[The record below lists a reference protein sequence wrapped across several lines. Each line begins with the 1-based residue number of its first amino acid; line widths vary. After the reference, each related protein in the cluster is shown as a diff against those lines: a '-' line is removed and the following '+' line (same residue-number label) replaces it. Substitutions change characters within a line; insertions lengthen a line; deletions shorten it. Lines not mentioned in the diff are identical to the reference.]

1 MKNKLLF
8 LLGLMLA
15 CSNIAHAANTLKVQ
29 DVQVAPGG
37 SVSLNIELNNT
48 STNLMGW
55 QCDIVLPN
63 GLSLALK
70 SNGKPAATLGSRFST
85 TEHSISTNVLSNGSY
100 RFIATSLDG
109 EAIPGSSGAIFSV
122 TIQADASLSQGST
135 LTGKIQ
141 NIELNTQDNQKLT
154 LNDVSFSISIP
165 AVPDID
171 ITRYISAMSAG
182 GAIMQTNNLINSG
195 SQLSWRF
202 SNRSDLNVTLK
213 SMQLIDGRTGTAGN
227 IMTVNKLVESG
238 QTVGYT
244 TTIGLLGI
252 HTPVTCR
259 FRYEYNGVEYSVD
272 AVYKSM
278 YEYTLSIKTMGN
290 GTVTYSSSTMRDDSK
305 SFTVDR
311 YDSATL
317 TFTPDEGYRIKSV
330 KVNNS
335 NVTSSV
341 SNNKYTITSIA
352 GDKNVVVEF
361 EIIPPTHI
369 LTVIAT
375 GNGSVSYDNNGV
387 RDKTTTFTVE
397 EGVPTTV
404 LITPDNGYG
413 VSIVKDNGV
422 DVSSA
427 IMNGKYEIDN
437 ITKDKTISVV
447 FDANK
452 YKLTYMVDDVLY
464 KSYNI
469 KYSSTIS
476 PEPAPIKEN
485 YVFSG
490 WSEIPQTMPAHDL
503 IVTGTFSAKTY
514 KLTYKIDG
522 KEYKTYDV
530 GFGTLINNEAAPSKE
545 GYTFSGWSSI
555 PKEMPA
561 HDVVV
566 TGAFSKNQYT
576 INYIVDG
583 KLYKS
588 VKFDFGDAVTPEQ
601 ELARE
606 GYSFSGWDN
615 IPTEMP
621 AHDVNVSGSFSINSY
636 YLTYQ
641 VDGQTYKT
649 FSIEYGATIT
659 PATDPIKEGYSFSG
673 WISLP
678 ERMPA
683 HDVVVMGAFSKNQ
696 YTINYIVDG
705 NTYKS
710 VKIYYGDAVTHEE
723 EPSKEGYSFSG
734 WSEFPSVMP
743 ASDVT
748 ITGTFSINTYH
759 LTYQIDGQAYKSFDM
774 EYGVTITPED
784 NPTKE
789 GYNFTGW
796 SFIPQNM
803 PAEDV
808 IVSGSFIKNQFTI
821 TYELD
826 GQVYKIVTVDYN
838 DYIVPEAEPE
848 KEGCTF
854 LGWSAIPNVMP
865 PHDITVKGSFAIK
878 SYKLVY
884 KIDGEQYAV
893 YDVAYG
899 SAISAEEAPVK
910 EGYTFMGWS
919 WIPKTM
925 PAEDVTII
933 GAFKVNSYLI
943 TYVVDGVIYQTESVD
958 YGSEIIPP
966 VAQQRTGYTFAWDD
980 YPELMPA
987 HAITINGMYEV
998 VSSINSIA
1006 KGSVKKEK
1014 DYVYFSGLK
1023 ANEFVII
1030 FSLKGEQLF
1039 VYQASDDGE
1048 LKITLS
1054 TLQQGIYI
1062 IKTTEKTFKV
1072 TKK

>member
-341 SNNKYTITSIA
+341 SNNKYTISSIA

-397 EGVPTTV
+397 EGVPTTI

-464 KSYNI
+464 K
-469 KYSSTIS
+469 
-476 PEPAPIKEN
+476 
-485 YVFSG
+485 
-490 WSEIPQTMPAHDL
+490 L
-503 IVTGTFSAKTY
+503 
-514 KLTYKIDG
+514 
-522 KEYKTYDV
+522 
-530 GFGTLINNEAAPSKE
+530 
-545 GYTFSGWSSI
+545 
-555 PKEMPA
+555 
-561 HDVVV
+561 
-566 TGAFSKNQYT
+566 
-576 INYIVDG
+576 
-583 KLYKS
+583 
-588 VKFDFGDAVTPEQ
+588 
-601 ELARE
+601 
-606 GYSFSGWDN
+606 
-615 IPTEMP
+615 
-621 AHDVNVSGSFSINSY
+621 
-636 YLTYQ
+636 
-641 VDGQTYKT
+641 
-649 FSIEYGATIT
+649 
-659 PATDPIKEGYSFSG
+659 
-673 WISLP
+673 
-678 ERMPA
+678 
-683 HDVVVMGAFSKNQ
+683 
-696 YTINYIVDG
+696 
-705 NTYKS
+705 
-710 VKIYYGDAVTHEE
+710 
-723 EPSKEGYSFSG
+723 
-734 WSEFPSVMP
+734 EF
-743 ASDVT
+743 
-748 ITGTFSINTYH
+748 
-759 LTYQIDGQAYKSFDM
+759 L
-774 EYGVTITPED
+774 
-784 NPTKE
+784 
-789 GYNFTGW
+789 
-796 SFIPQNM
+796 
-803 PAEDV
+803 
-808 IVSGSFIKNQFTI
+808 
-821 TYELD
+821 
-826 GQVYKIVTVDYN
+826 
-838 DYIVPEAEPE
+838 
-848 KEGCTF
+848 
-854 LGWSAIPNVMP
+854 
-865 PHDITVKGSFAIK
+865 
-878 SYKLVY
+878 
-884 KIDGEQYAV
+884 
-893 YDVAYG
+893 
-899 SAISAEEAPVK
+899 
-910 EGYTFMGWS
+910 
-919 WIPKTM
+919 
-925 PAEDVTII
+925 
-933 GAFKVNSYLI
+933 
-943 TYVVDGVIYQTESVD
+943 
-958 YGSEIIPP
+958 
-966 VAQQRTGYTFAWDD
+966 
-980 YPELMPA
+980 
-987 HAITINGMYEV
+987 
-998 VSSINSIA
+998 
-1006 KGSVKKEK
+1006 
-1014 DYVYFSGLK
+1014 
-1023 ANEFVII
+1023 
-1030 FSLKGEQLF
+1030 
-1039 VYQASDDGE
+1039 
-1048 LKITLS
+1048 
-1054 TLQQGIYI
+1054 
-1062 IKTTEKTFKV
+1062 
-1072 TKK
+1072 